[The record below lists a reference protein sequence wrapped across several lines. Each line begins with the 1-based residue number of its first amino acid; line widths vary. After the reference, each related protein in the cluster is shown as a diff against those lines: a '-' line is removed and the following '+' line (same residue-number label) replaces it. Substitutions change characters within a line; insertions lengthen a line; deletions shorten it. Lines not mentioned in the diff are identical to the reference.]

1 MITLE
6 KLMLLHDV
14 AIFRHAS
21 DEILL
26 ELAYVLTEQYV
37 VADEPIVT
45 KGEFGADMYI
55 VARGKV
61 RMHDGDVDIAELGEH
76 EVFGEIAAL
85 CPKARNA
92 SVTAIEN
99 SLLLRINHEVLY
111 DIMARNIGL
120 VKGII
125 EVLCQ
130 RSPLTTTKPLNT

>member
-37 VADEPIVT
+37 VAEEPIVM

-55 VARGKV
+55 IAKGKV
-61 RMHDGDVDIAELGEH
+61 RLHDGDTLLAELGEH

-85 CPKARNA
+85 SPEARFA
-92 SVTAIEN
+92 SATAIEN
-99 SLLLRINHEVLY
+99 SLLLKIDHEVLY

-130 RSPLTTTKPLNT
+130 RARTNFKTPLA